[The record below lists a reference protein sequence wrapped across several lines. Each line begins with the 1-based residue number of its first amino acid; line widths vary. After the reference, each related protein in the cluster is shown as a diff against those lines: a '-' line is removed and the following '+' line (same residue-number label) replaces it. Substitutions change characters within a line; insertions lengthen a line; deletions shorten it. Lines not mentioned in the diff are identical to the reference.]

1 MTKLKTNKEVFEDV
15 FYNSAGFI
23 TLLAYQT
30 WSSLLLVVLAL
41 NDRMTLTGYAISQLT
56 GWLLIT
62 AVFVVIF
69 RARVKEGMIKG
80 K

>member
-23 TLLAYQT
+23 TMLAYQT

-41 NDRMTLTGYAISQLT
+41 NDKMTLTGYIISQFT
-56 GWLLIT
+56 GWSLIT
-62 AVFVVIF
+62 CVFIF
-69 RARVKEGMIKG
+69 IFMARVREGMIKG